1 MRPVHTCGAITGTL
15 HYTRAIKD
23 YCTMYVDGLR
33 CAEKQNLY
41 TKWKSFCLQ
50 VHMYVVAEK
59 NQNGVCVAFIKVSY
73 RKKLFL
79 MIFYDYV

>member
-15 HYTRAIKD
+15 HYTQVIKD

-33 CAEKQNLY
+33 SAEKQNLY

-59 NQNGVCVAFIKVSY
+59 KFKMGCVSHSSK
-73 RKKLFL
+73 
-79 MIFYDYV
+79 